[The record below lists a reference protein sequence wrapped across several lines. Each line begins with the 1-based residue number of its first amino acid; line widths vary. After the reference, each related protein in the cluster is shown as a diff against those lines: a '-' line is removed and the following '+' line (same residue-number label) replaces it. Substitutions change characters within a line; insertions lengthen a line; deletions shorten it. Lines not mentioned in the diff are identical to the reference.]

1 MAKITVN
8 APPNYSLCLVPKAE
22 RGRHKVLSGSTAT
35 LRFLIFSSP
44 VSYLTYPTTLRPFL
58 MVSYFLTYL
67 YPNADSPCIVLHIYP
82 SQLRLAVPGFRDFMS
97 QSDSDSMPSYFK
109 LTTCFSVLVPGHK
122 YPKME
127 GDHSYGGTDTHGC
140 FAIYFFNPCFRV
152 LMAWDKYHTG
162 AGTLYSS
169 DHNIHPKLH
178 KPLSQ
183 QTNTE

>member
-35 LRFLIFSSP
+35 LRFPIFSSP
-44 VSYLTYPTTLRPFL
+44 VGYLTYPTTLRPFL

-67 YPNADSPCIVLHIYP
+67 YPNADSPCIVLRIYP

-109 LTTCFSVLVPGHK
+109 LTTCFPVHTTQVLALCTPRII
-122 YPKME
+122 
-127 GDHSYGGTDTHGC
+127 T
-140 FAIYFFNPCFRV
+140 R
-152 LMAWDKYHTG
+152 
-162 AGTLYSS
+162 
-169 DHNIHPKLH
+169 IHPKLY